1 MKENTYHGIPNE
13 VLLDLQ
19 AHPPCKYGRTS
30 SECLCQI
37 CEDQCNNGFN
47 CATCDAAGKAE
58 HNIYLC
64 TGFTGTYPD
73 GMTSDEV
80 HKRALEIL
88 EDRRKNN
95 G

>member
-1 MKENTYHGIPNE
+1 MRNNSYYGIPNE

-19 AHPPCKYGRTS
+19 VHPPCEYGRTPE
-30 SECLCQI
+30 ECLCQI

-47 CATCDAAGKAE
+47 CATCDESGKAE

-64 TGFTGTYPD
+64 TGFKGTYPD

-80 HKRALEIL
+80 HQKALEIQKSREKHSL
-88 EDRRKNN
+88 
-95 G
+95 